1 MTIIISNVL
10 TFNQKK
16 MSKKILITGASGGFG
31 ALTVKSLL
39 QAGHQVVATM
49 RNVATRNKDKA
60 DELSGLGAIIVE
72 MDVTDDDNVNNAVAE
87 AIDKLGGLDVVI
99 NNAGVGVLGIQE
111 TFTIDDFKR
120 LFDIN
125 VFGVQRVNR
134 AALPNLRGQGSGLLV
149 HVSSILGRMALP
161 FYGPYNASKW
171 ALEALSENYRI
182 ELSGFGVDS
191 CLVEPG
197 GYATSFM
204 DSLIMPSDNSQN
216 DSYGPLVD
224 APKQLF
230 ESFEGALAQ
239 NPAQNPQNV
248 ADAIV
253 NLVNTPAGE
262 RAVRTVVDNMGMG
275 DHIRPY
281 NNVLDQIHEG
291 VFTAFGM
298 QDMLKLKV

>member
-1 MTIIISNVL
+1 
-10 TFNQKK
+10 
-16 MSKKILITGASGGFG
+16 MSKKVLITGASGGFG

-39 QAGHQVVATM
+39 EDGHQVVATM
-49 RNVATRNKDKA
+49 RNVESRNKDKA
-60 DELSGLGAIIVE
+60 DELSALGAIIVE
-72 MDVTDDDNVNNAVAE
+72 MDVTDDANVNNAVSE
-87 AIDKLGGLDVVI
+87 AINKLGGLDVVI

-111 TFTIDDFKR
+111 NFTVDDFKR

-134 AALPNLRGQGSGLLV
+134 AALPHLRSQGSGLLI

-171 ALEALSENYRI
+171 ALEALSENYRL

-191 CLVEPG
+191 ILVEPG

-204 DSLIMPSDNSQN
+204 DSLIYPSDKTR
-216 DSYGPLVD
+216 DEGYGAMVE

-230 ESFEGALAQ
+230 DNFEGALAQ
-239 NPAQNPQNV
+239 NPTQDPQNV
-248 ADAIV
+248 ANAIV
-253 NLVNTPAGE
+253 SLINTPAGE
-262 RAVRTVVDNMGMG
+262 RPVRTVVDNMGMG
-275 DHIRPY
+275 DHIKPY